1 MKDFMKKNH
10 VFTYS
15 KMCVLA
21 LAGASAL
28 FLASCAKDGYDDES
42 FDSGVSNTQV
52 AAISADDI
60 TITPSADGKTQ
71 TISWPVV
78 MGAGG
83 YRVSLVDIG
92 NPDAPIINDSIVDGC
107 SVTSKREEDVNYKLS
122 ILSLGNKKKNN
133 TDAAETVVKDFSTF
147 TPTYTTIP
155 AGSDLNEWFT
165 QNPIPEEAVNEM
177 LNYDLVGGAEY
188 IISDVLDFDA
198 KRVTLR
204 SNSKTN
210 HAKITYSTATS
221 GITTTAQMGIK
232 YLDFDCSGMTNT
244 TGVFA
249 FSKTTTVPAANT
261 IDPAVYKW
269 AGAYIADPITIISCN
284 FNNVKGYFFWDNAV
298 KTWVDNLLVDNCVVR
313 LAPEASIGGGV
324 FWTNKAGHFNNLTVS
339 NSTFYEDTDWAYD
352 YKYFYQ
358 AGMAKGPD
366 LYVDNTP
373 LAIAAT
379 NSINYLNST
388 FYHVTWNNGQWG
400 NYNGMQSK
408 TYSYWIMTDCIF
420 YDCSTSG
427 SVPRRFLHGRA
438 NQPGAKF
445 NNNTYMNRDG
455 SFQDPQNY
463 DTSGTIIE
471 EDPQFA
477 NPDAGDFHISGPT
490 QVARKTGDPR
500 WLP

>member
-1 MKDFMKKNH
+1 MKKNH
-10 VFTYS
+10 FFTYS
-15 KMCVLA
+15 KICTLA
-21 LAGASAL
+21 LAGAGAL
-28 FLASCAKDGYDDES
+28 FLTSCAKDGFDDET

-52 AAISADDI
+52 ATISAEEI

-83 YRVSLVDIG
+83 YRVNLVDLG
-92 NPDAPIINDSIVDGC
+92 NLEEPIINDSIVDGC
-107 SVTSKREEDVNYKLS
+107 SVTGKREEDVNYKLTV
-122 ILSLGNKKKNN
+122 LPLGNEKKST
-133 TDAAETVVKDFSTF
+133 TDASSAASVEFSTF
-147 TPTYTTIP
+147 TPTFKTIP
-155 AGSDLNEWFT
+155 AGSNLNEWFAA
-165 QNPIPEEAVNEM
+165 NPIPDEAIDEM

-188 IISDVLDFDA
+188 IISEVLDFDA

-210 HAKITYSTATS
+210 HAKITYATATA

-232 YLDFDCSGMTNT
+232 YLDFDCSAMTNSK
-244 TGVFA
+244 GVFA

-261 IDPAVYKW
+261 IDPTVYKW
-269 AGAYIADPITIISCN
+269 SGAYIADPITIISCN
-284 FNNVKGYFFWDNAV
+284 FKNVRGYFFWDNQV
-298 KTWVDNLLVDNCVVR
+298 KTWVDNLLVDNCVVH

-324 FWTNKAGHFNNLTVS
+324 FWTNKGGQFNNLTVS
-339 NSTFYEDTDWAYD
+339 NSTFYEDPDCAYD

-379 NSINYLNST
+379 NSVNYLNST
-388 FYHVTWNNGQWG
+388 FYHVTWNGGQWG

-408 TYSYWIMTDCIF
+408 TYSYWIMKNCIF
-420 YDCSTSG
+420 LDCSPSG
-427 SVPRRFLHGRA
+427 VARRFLHGRA
-438 NQPGAKF
+438 NQPHAEF
-445 NNNTYMNRDG
+445 ANNTYMNADG
-455 SFQDPQNY
+455 TFQEAENPTY
-463 DTSGTIIE
+463 DTSGTMIQ

-477 NPDAGDFHISGPT
+477 NPAIGDFTISGAT
-490 QVARKTGDPR
+490 QVARQTGDPR